1 MMEYIRGINPSD
13 TERLRKEGYDLKLI
27 ARHGADIA
35 FRSTL
40 EHGFFHADPHPGN
53 LLIMPGNV
61 ICLLDYGM
69 MGTLSK
75 HYREIIRRMIYYVAS
90 NDEKRTTR
98 ALLGLMESHE
108 VIDADTLESTV
119 SDVIQEYSNLAL
131 GQIQLGSLVI
141 RLLRLLGEHHVR
153 FPTHLIWLSKAITTI
168 EEVAHRMDPDFNM
181 LEFAQPY
188 VRRFLF
194 RSLNPLDRAKEA
206 YLTTLEAL
214 DLVRDLPYDIS
225 VIMDQLKKGR
235 VKIEFEHIGLDPF
248 RKTLNKATNRLAGTL
263 VLAAL
268 IIASA
273 LIVVAGVPPKL
284 GEIPI
289 IGIAGFGIALFMA
302 IGLMISVIFD
312 R

>member
-1 MMEYIRGINPSD
+1 
-13 TERLRKEGYDLKLI
+13 
-27 ARHGADIA
+27 
-35 FRSTL
+35 
-40 EHGFFHADPHPGN
+40 
-53 LLIMPGNV
+53 
-61 ICLLDYGM
+61 
-69 MGTLSK
+69 
-75 HYREIIRRMIYYVAS
+75 
-90 NDEKRTTR
+90 
-98 ALLGLMESHE
+98 MESHE